1 MIQRIQS
8 IWLFLAAA
16 CAFISYLLTLF
27 VGKLADN
34 TERIFPMGEKLLLV
48 VLLIGTGLLALVT
61 IFLYKN
67 RKLQF
72 RLCILGIFL
81 SIGIIALEYFFV
93 ESFKKENL
101 IVSGTYQLGALLPIV
116 MAVLFIFA
124 SRGIYRD
131 EKLVKSVD
139 RLR

>member
-1 MIQRIQS
+1 MIQRVQS
-8 IWLFLAAA
+8 IWLLLAAA
-16 CAFISYLLTLF
+16 GAFFAYTLPLF
-27 VGKLADN
+27 IGKLADN
-34 TERIFPMGEKLLLV
+34 TERTFLMGEKLLLV
-48 VLLIGTGLLALVT
+48 AMLIGTGLLALLT
-61 IFLYKN
+61 IFLFKN

-72 RLCILGIFL
+72 KLCILGVFL
-81 SIGIIALEYFFV
+81 SIGIIALEYYFV

-116 MAVLFIFA
+116 MMILFIFA

-131 EKLVKSVD
+131 DKLVKSVD

>member
-8 IWLFLAAA
+8 IWLLLAAA
-16 CAFISYLLTLF
+16 SAFFAYTLPLY

-34 TERIFPMGEKLLLV
+34 TERTFLMGEKLLLV
-48 VLLIGTGLLALVT
+48 VLLIGTGLLALLT
-61 IFLYKN
+61 IFLFKN

-72 RLCILGIFL
+72 KLCILGVFL
-81 SIGIIALEYFFV
+81 SVGMIALEYFFV
-93 ESFKKENL
+93 EAFKKENL
-101 IVSGTYQLGALLPIV
+101 IVSGTYQLGALLPILMV
-116 MAVLFIFA
+116 ILFIFA
-124 SRGIYRD
+124 SRSIYRD

>member
-16 CAFISYLLTLF
+16 CAFIAYMLTLF

-48 VLLIGTGLLALVT
+48 VMLIGTGLLALVT

-72 RLCILGIFL
+72 RLSILGIFL

-131 EKLVKSVD
+131 ERLVKSVD

>member
-8 IWLFLAAA
+8 IWLVIAAA
-16 CAFISYLLTLF
+16 CAFIAYTLTLY
-27 VGKLADN
+27 VGKLTDGS
-34 TERIFPMGEKLLLV
+34 ERNLLMGEKLPLV
-48 VLLIGTGLLALVT
+48 VLLIGTGLLALITV
-61 IFLYKN
+61 FLYKN

-72 RLCILGIFL
+72 RLSVFGVIL
-81 SIGIIALEYFFV
+81 STAIIALEYFFV
-93 ESFKKENL
+93 ESFKKDYA
-101 IVSGTYQLGALLPIV
+101 IPSGTYQLGALLPIV

-124 SRGIYRD
+124 ARGIYRD

>member
-8 IWLFLAAA
+8 IWLFLAAV
-16 CAFISYLLTLF
+16 CAFVAYLLALY
-27 VGKLADN
+27 VGKIADN
-34 TERIFPMGEKLLLV
+34 TEKPLLMGENLGLV
-48 VLLIGTGLLALVT
+48 VILIGTGLLALVT

-72 RLCILGIFL
+72 RLSVLGALL

-93 ESFKKENL
+93 ESFKKQYQ
-101 IVSGTYQLGALLPIV
+101 IVSGTYQLGALLPILMV
-116 MAVLFIFA
+116 LLFIFA
-124 SRGIYRD
+124 CRGMYRD

>member
-8 IWLFLAAA
+8 IWLLLAAA
-16 CAFISYLLTLF
+16 CAFLAYTLPLY

-34 TERIFPMGEKLLLV
+34 TERTFLMGEKLGLV
-48 VLLIGTGLLALVT
+48 VILIATGLLALLT
-61 IFLYKN
+61 IFLFKN

-72 RLCILGIFL
+72 KLSVFGVIL
-81 SIGIIALEYFFV
+81 SIGIIALEYYFV
-93 ESFKKENL
+93 ESYKKENL

-116 MAVLFIFA
+116 MVLLFIFA

-131 EKLVKSVD
+131 DKLVKSVD

>member
-8 IWLFLAAA
+8 IWLLITAA
-16 CAFISYLLTLF
+16 CAFFAYTLPLF
-27 VGKLADN
+27 IGKLADN
-34 TERIFPMGEKLLLV
+34 TERVFLMGEKLMLV
-48 VLLIGTGLLALVT
+48 VMLIGTGLLALLT
-61 IFLYKN
+61 IFLFKN

-72 RLCILGIFL
+72 KLCILGIFL

-116 MAVLFIFA
+116 MVLLFIFA
-124 SRGIYRD
+124 SRAIYRD

>member
-16 CAFISYLLTLF
+16 CAFIAYTLSLY

-34 TERIFPMGEKLLLV
+34 TERVFLIGGSLLLV
-48 VLLIGTGLLALVT
+48 VMLIGTGLLALVT

-72 RLCILGIFL
+72 RLCILGVIL

-116 MAVLFIFA
+116 MVVLFIFA

-131 EKLVKSVD
+131 ERLVKSVD